1 MTRYF
6 SAIYNLIPIHGKK
19 EYEAGNIKV
28 MDRIIIQK
36 QKDKEKMSFERIDK
50 SQIMGIS
57 HEQASIKLMLRYV
70 KQRTRT
76 ELE

>member
-1 MTRYF
+1 MDIFQKGYNYYKTWYCTYTDIHMTRYF

-36 QKDKEKMSFERIDK
+36 
-50 SQIMGIS
+50 
-57 HEQASIKLMLRYV
+57 
-70 KQRTRT
+70 
-76 ELE
+76 

>member
-1 MTRYF
+1 M
-6 SAIYNLIPIHGKK
+6 GKK